1 MVCDN
6 TLIRVYRDGVQIEVK
21 RDLSRFE
28 ERFYDFIPLDFEGLP
43 IIVSNFTCYK
53 VAGNQSQIFL
63 IINPKPSVVR
73 TSIKK
78 QYLVLIDI
86 NSLKAHECQ
95 LLEDP
100 SNDRLTKVFF
110 FEQNGFLGQTKV
122 NSSLNRIIKYEI
134 SKETDE
140 QGKICYN
147 IKP

>member
-73 TSIKK
+73 T
-78 QYLVLIDI
+78 
-86 NSLKAHECQ
+86 
-95 LLEDP
+95 
-100 SNDRLTKVFF
+100 
-110 FEQNGFLGQTKV
+110 
-122 NSSLNRIIKYEI
+122 
-134 SKETDE
+134 
-140 QGKICYN
+140 
-147 IKP
+147 